1 MSVEMILAVK
11 WATKDKPIGPP
22 AASETSTIWN
32 LSGNNCKV

>member
-32 LSGNNCKV
+32 LSGNNR